1 MIQNIAF
8 TIDEADERPGR
19 LDKAIL
25 GRFPTSSR
33 ALVNAA
39 FAEGGVLLDDRP
51 AAKSDRPRR
60 GGVVTLP
67 RLLERADRA
76 PLPQAGELRILLAD
90 DAVLAIDKPGGQP
103 CHPVEP
109 GETGTLANA
118 LAARFPEM
126 AGVGDD
132 PAMPGLLHRIDSG
145 TSGIVLCARTQA
157 AFEAIRRQFTARTV
171 DKTYLAVVHG
181 EVAKAG
187 GVSGWLAH
195 CSSFRGRMRCVASA
209 SLPKGER
216 ALFAETF
223 YKPLRVDGGRTL
235 LEVTIATG
243 VTHQIRC
250 QLASI
255 GHPIVGDATY
265 GPDRPLDGP
274 FGPHHLLHAAAL
286 AFAHPATGARTTI
299 KSAPPKDVS
308 RENSGAPV
316 PGQFLGVA
324 SCDAWTPRGQPEPS
338 GADLHG
344 KT

>member
-1 MIQNIAF
+1 MIQDIVF
-8 TIDEADERPGR
+8 TLDAADERLNR
-19 LDKAIL
+19 LDKAVL
-25 GRFPTSSR
+25 ARFPSSSR

-39 FAEGGVLLDDRP
+39 FAAGDVLLDGRP
-51 AAKSDRPRR
+51 AAKSAAPRP
-60 GGVVTLP
+60 GGVVALP
-67 RLLERADRA
+67 RLFERADRA
-76 PLPQAGELRILLAD
+76 PIPQAGDLRILLAD
-90 DAVLAIDKPGGQP
+90 AAVLAIDKPGGQP

-118 LAARFPEM
+118 LAAHFPEM

-132 PAMPGLLHRIDSG
+132 PVMPGFLHRIDAG
-145 TSGIVLCARTQA
+145 TSGIVLCARTQP
-157 AFEAIRRQFTARTV
+157 AFEAVRRQFAAHAV
-171 DKTYLAVVHG
+171 EKTYLAVVHG
-181 EVAKAG
+181 EVTKPG

-209 SLPKGER
+209 TLPKGER

-223 YKPLRVDGGRTL
+223 YKPLRTGGGRTL
-235 LEVTIATG
+235 LEVAIATG

-286 AFAHPATGARTTI
+286 AFDHPDTGARVRVAAT
-299 KSAPPKDVS
+299 PPPEFG
-308 RENSGAPV
+308 ENLVRRA
-316 PGQFLGVA
+316 GVEPA
-324 SCDAWTPRGQPEPS
+324 TP
-338 GADLHG
+338 
-344 KT
+344 

>member
-1 MIQNIAF
+1 MIQDIVF
-8 TIDEADERPGR
+8 TLDAADERLDR
-19 LDKAIL
+19 LDKAVL
-25 GRFPTSSR
+25 ARFPSSSR

-39 FAEGGVLLDDRP
+39 FAAGDVLLDGRP
-51 AAKSDRPRR
+51 AAKSAAPRP
-60 GGVVTLP
+60 GGVVALH
-67 RLLERADRA
+67 RLFERADRA
-76 PLPQAGELRILLAD
+76 PIPQAGDLRILLAD
-90 DAVLAIDKPGGQP
+90 AAVLAVDKPGGQP

-118 LAARFPEM
+118 LAARFPEL

-132 PAMPGLLHRIDSG
+132 PAMPGFLHRIDAG
-145 TSGIVLCARTQA
+145 TSGIVLCARTQP
-157 AFEAIRRQFTARTV
+157 AFEAVRRQFAAHAV
-171 DKTYLAVVHG
+171 EKTYLAVVHG
-181 EVAKAG
+181 EVTKPG

-209 SLPKGER
+209 TLPKGER

-223 YKPLRVDGGRTL
+223 YKPLRTGGGRTL
-235 LEVTIATG
+235 LEVAIATG

-286 AFAHPATGARTTI
+286 AFDHPDTGARVRVAAT
-299 KSAPPKDVS
+299 PPPEFG
-308 RENSGAPV
+308 ENLVRRA
-316 PGQFLGVA
+316 GVEPA
-324 SCDAWTPRGQPEPS
+324 TP
-338 GADLHG
+338 
-344 KT
+344 